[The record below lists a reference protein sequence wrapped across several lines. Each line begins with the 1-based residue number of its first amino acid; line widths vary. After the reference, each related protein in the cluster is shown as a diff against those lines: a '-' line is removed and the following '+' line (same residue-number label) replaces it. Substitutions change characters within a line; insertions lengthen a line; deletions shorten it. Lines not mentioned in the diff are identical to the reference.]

1 MSKRKQFCET
11 SSVFHIGNIK
21 NEAIVRDFLQK
32 WKVEGRADGLVPMRV
47 ATFPFHLFKV
57 LRCTAPAR
65 KKWCQ
70 VTRSAAP
77 VAQNHLGKPEDLMLQ
92 NATPLNISDEHVS
105 CTAPA
110 TPNPSLQM
118 LFKCPTPAIVLDV
131 LQTLTFCSLLAGCR
145 IPCACLTK
153 QRFNVQK
160 WREHVVLAFW
170 LRNVLRAT
178 TACTFSTSE
187 LPKVLWMWGAFSF
200 FTCKCASRHSS
211 VQFFIFHLPKWMAKD
226 PLLERSYFSTL
237 RSHKSLEKHSE

>member
-1 MSKRKQFCET
+1 MQPLSTSLMNMS
-11 SSVFHIGNIK
+11 
-21 NEAIVRDFLQK
+21 L
-32 WKVEGRADGLVPMRV
+32 
-47 ATFPFHLFKV
+47 V
-57 LRCTAPAR
+57 LRLPRQIHPCRCSSNAP
-65 KKWCQ
+65 
-70 VTRSAAP
+70 
-77 VAQNHLGKPEDLMLQ
+77 HL
-92 NATPLNISDEHVS
+92 PLFWM
-105 CTAPA
+105 CY
-110 TPNPSLQM
+110 
-118 LFKCPTPAIVLDV
+118 K
-131 LQTLTFCSLLAGCR
+131 TLTFCSLLAGCR

-237 RSHKSLEKHSE
+237 RSHKSLEKHSESRLFGLFPHLQLLSSDSFSSLIFSLLLFSSLLRLFPPLLCHLSILSEVWLLNFLRT